1 MVTAGGTLGNQSGGV
16 SVSQVGTPLILDFGS
31 SQAGRPIS
39 VALAPTATDLVG
51 QISAA
56 PCGGASTSNPNGTDC
71 PPNFNDPNHVLVNT
85 ADKAGAVKLLP
96 FSISI
101 GQAPAP

>member
-1 MVTAGGTLGNQSGGV
+1 
-16 SVSQVGTPLILDFGS
+16 VSQVGTPLILDFGS

-56 PCGGASTSNPNGTDC
+56 PCGGSSASNPNGVTC
-71 PPNFNDPNHVLVNT
+71 PPTFDNPNHILVNT
-85 ADKAGAVKLLP
+85 ADKTGTLKLLP

-101 GQAPAP
+101 QQAATP